1 MRLLNGYWRSE
12 KMEYFIDE
20 NIIYPL
26 HHAMHDGIYFNRKN
40 LQFALECCRQEDR
53 MDIFHEKMRPYYRK
67 FLMIDSD
74 MSQNVAC
81 DDVRYFIL
89 NAIPEDELFVEW
101 FTENFHLWD
110 VVHAWANH
118 FRKSRSESRDF
129 MNLLFCLLSNGYE
142 CDWESHVKELRHVLL
157 REEIEGDQ
165 YSRSIYCMFHAFVM
179 IGKAKSTLYEK
190 KELYKLFVDHWFVLR
205 FLYSAMFR
213 CIIGC
218 GFTNF
223 VQIPNLMKSSVDYHP
238 FLHLFY
244 ATAMEQKE
252 EICRRG
258 AKRDKLETSLKEIRE
273 NARKKQSNELNV
285 LCSIL
290 FPKVWKDYIEKNRL
304 KNYKE
309 LEDEVNSLRSNL
321 EKNTN
326 EMQSLIDKQVE
337 MLSETSIPIDV
348 IYDEL
353 KNLSERFPGMA
364 YEVYEKLNALLIKNE
379 AWARN
384 TAHIRD
390 MIWEKMHQPSVQTTN
405 YYAAGAH
412 HNDNQKHLHITND
425 TKQIEKS

>member
-89 NAIPEDELFVEW
+89 KAIPEDELFVEW

-110 VVHAWANH
+110 VVHAWAEYY
-118 FRKSRSESRDF
+118 RKQKSESKEF
-129 MNLLFCLLSNGYE
+129 MNLLLCLLSEGYE
-142 CDWESHVKELRHVLL
+142 CDWDSHVNELRHILL
-157 REEIEGDQ
+157 REEIKGNQ
-165 YSRSIYCMFHAFVM
+165 YSRAVYCMFHGFVM
-179 IGKAKSTLYEK
+179 LGRTTLPWQEK
-190 KELYKLFVDHWFVLR
+190 IALYSQFCSHWFVLR

-223 VQIPNLMKSSVDYHP
+223 VQIPNQMKSRVDYHP
-238 FLHLFY
+238 YLHLFY

-252 EICRRG
+252 VICNRG
-258 AKRDKLETSLKEIRE
+258 AKRDKLEASLEEIRVLASKE
-273 NARKKQSNELNV
+273 PSDELNE

-290 FPKVWKDYIEKNRL
+290 FPKVWKNYIEKHRL
-304 KNYKE
+304 KDYKE
-309 LEDEVNSLRSNL
+309 LEEELQRI
-321 EKNTN
+321 TA
-326 EMQSLIDKQVE
+326 QVRTLAE
-337 MLSETSIPIDV
+337 QLSSMISVDV
-348 IYDEL
+348 IAQKLLDLPPQTARAVFLE
-353 KNLSERFPGMA
+353 
-364 YEVYEKLNALLIKNE
+364 LNAMLMGNE
-379 AWARN
+379 AWVKIQADLYNRILAR
-384 TAHIRD
+384 
-390 MIWEKMHQPSVQTTN
+390 
-405 YYAAGAH
+405 
-412 HNDNQKHLHITND
+412 
-425 TKQIEKS
+425 TKAPEVKIEHADQVIAVAENNANVIHTKIDKK